1 MNGAGVCA
9 VVVSHQAER
18 LLGPCLVALTACLE
32 RHAGPT
38 RLVVVD
44 NGSTDRSVEIVRE
57 RFPGVDVIELKAN
70 RGFATAVNAGIA
82 FSDEEWLL
90 LVNSDMTL
98 AGDALVE
105 LLEAGA
111 AAPDVGAVGAQIRF
125 ASNPD
130 VINSAG
136 IEVDVLGVAADR
148 LLGSPAEASED
159 GPVEVFGV
167 SAGAALY
174 RRAMLEDIGGFDGSF
189 FLYLEDVDVAWR
201 ARASGWRAVY
211 APQALALHEHSATSR
226 HGSAFK
232 HFHVG
237 HSRVRLLA
245 KNAATGQLL
254 RHGPR
259 MVVHDLAHVAY
270 VAARQRT
277 LAPLRGRLAGLR
289 EWRRYRG
296 AGRIDA
302 GNVPFAPAIGL
313 RAALERN
320 RMWTRYSR
328 DASLSTGSRSSTSAA
343 KVSAPRSTA

>member
-1 MNGAGVCA
+1 MSGAGVCA
-9 VVVSHQAER
+9 VVVSHQSAR
-18 LLGPCLVALTACLE
+18 LLDACLTALTACLE

-44 NGSTDRSVEIVRE
+44 NGSTDGSVALVRE
-57 RFPGVDVIELKAN
+57 RFPRAEVIELEAN

-82 FSDEEWLL
+82 ASDEEWLL

-98 AGDALVE
+98 AAGALTA
-105 LLEAGA
+105 LLEAGSA
-111 AAPDVGAVGAQIRF
+111 ASDIGSVGAQIRF
-125 ASNPD
+125 ASHPR

-148 LLGSPAEASED
+148 LLGSPAEASER

-174 RRAMLEDIGGFDGSF
+174 RRAMLEEIGGFDGSF

-201 ARASGWRAVY
+201 ARARGWRAVY
-211 APQALALHEHSATSR
+211 APQALAFHEHSATSG

-237 HSRVRLLA
+237 RSRVRLLA

-254 RHGPR
+254 RRGPQI
-259 MVVHDLAHVAY
+259 VAQDLAHVAY
-270 VAARQRT
+270 VAVCQRT
-277 LAPLRGRLAGLR
+277 LAPLRGRLAGLG
-289 EWRRYRG
+289 EWRRYRH
-296 AGRIDA
+296 GRTKESA
-302 GNVPFAPAIGL
+302 SVPLAAPTGL
-313 RAALERN
+313 RAAIERN
-320 RMWTRYSR
+320 RAWARYS
-328 DASLSTGSRSSTSAA
+328 TGAGGSSR
-343 KVSAPRSTA
+343 